1 VAQIRSL
8 HDCIEGWFA
17 PDTFPING
25 NVSGANQPLRA
36 TVQTFNLNH
45 MMLIQGDVW
54 GEWEGGFEK
63 M

>member
-1 VAQIRSL
+1 MLI
-8 HDCIEGWFA
+8 
-17 PDTFPING
+17 G

-45 MMLIQGDVW
+45 MMLIQGGVR